1 MDLMTTFSRAKR
13 GLRDDLRVH
22 LVAVASLAIA
32 FLCLGASL
40 LAITNLSHMSK
51 RWGESRNVSVY
62 IKDNA
67 KDADVAQLRMLLE
80 SVDDIASSTLTSS
93 EQARKQFA
101 ANADLGISVDS
112 LPPEAFPASLE
123 LTLKPGTTT
132 ERVAQLAQ
140 RVGRFAAV
148 DAVETYQ
155 TWFGQ
160 LTALVS
166 AGRTASLALALLVII
181 CVVAVVG
188 NTIRLAVAGRRQEI
202 EVLKLCGAT
211 DAFVRGPFVVEG
223 AAQSTSA
230 ALLAVILL
238 SVGYLALHA
247 RIDATLSS
255 LVGVSTVFINPL
267 WLVAMVIG
275 GGLIGALGSML
286 SVRRY
291 LSV

>member
-1 MDLMTTFSRAKR
+1 MDFMTTFSRAKR
-13 GLRDDLRVH
+13 GLRDDFRVH
-22 LVAVASLAIA
+22 IVAVASLAVA
-32 FLCLGASL
+32 FLCLGAAL
-40 LAITNLSHMSK
+40 LAITNLAHMSA
-51 RWGESRNVSVY
+51 RWGRSRNVSIY

-67 KDADVAQLRMLLE
+67 KDADVAQLRLLLE
-80 SVDDIASSTLTSS
+80 SVDDIASSTLTTS

-101 ANADLGISVDS
+101 ENAELGIPVES

-123 LTLKPGTTT
+123 LTLKPGTSAD
-132 ERVAQLAQ
+132 RVAQLAD

-155 TWFGQ
+155 SWFGQ

-166 AGRTASLALALLVII
+166 AGRKGSLALALLVIV

-188 NTIRLAVAGRRQEI
+188 NTIRLAVVGRRQEI

-223 AAQSTSA
+223 ALQSTTA

-238 SVGYLALHA
+238 SVGYLTMHA
-247 RIDATLSS
+247 RVDATLSS
-255 LVGVSTVFINPL
+255 LIGVSTVFLNPL

-275 GGLIGALGSML
+275 GGVIGALGSMF

>member
-1 MDLMTTFSRAKR
+1 MTTFSRAKR

-22 LVAVASLAIA
+22 IVAVASLAIA
-32 FLCLGASL
+32 FLCLGGAL
-40 LAITNLSHMSK
+40 LAITNLSHMSD
-51 RWGESRNVSVY
+51 RWGRSRNVSVY
-62 IKDNA
+62 LKDSA
-67 KDADVAQLRMLLE
+67 KDADIAQLRMLLE
-80 SVDDIASSTLTSS
+80 NVDDIASSTLTSS
-93 EQARKQFA
+93 AEARRQFA
-101 ANADLGISVDS
+101 QNADIGIAVDS
-112 LPPEAFPASLE
+112 LPVEAFPASLE
-123 LTLKPGTTT
+123 LTLKPGTTA
-132 ERVAQLAQ
+132 ERVAQLAA
-140 RVGRFAAV
+140 RVGRLTAV

-166 AGRTASLALALLVII
+166 AGRTASLALALLVMV

-188 NTIRLAVAGRRQEI
+188 STIRLAVTGRRQEI

-211 DAFVRGPFVVEG
+211 DSFVRGPFVVEG
-223 AAQSTSA
+223 ALQSASA

-247 RIDATLSS
+247 RIDATTSS
-255 LVGVSTVFINPL
+255 LIGVSTVFLNPL

-275 GGLIGALGSML
+275 GGLIGALGSMF